1 MTSTTTSTKKKRAT
15 SSSADRALLDWLAL
29 RAIPGVEQVEGA
41 VYRRTALVR
50 GGAGIV
56 ELRRDGARPAE
67 AAPAARRVF
76 GFDADHAAIDSAL
89 RTDPLLEPLV
99 TARPRLRIAGCF
111 DGFELAVR
119 AVLGQ
124 QVSVVAGR
132 THAARISAEH
142 GEPLADPV
150 PGLTHLFPAPEAL
163 ARVDLDGMP
172 AARARAIRSLAAAV
186 AGGLAI
192 EPGAPV
198 RDSLL
203 ALPGIGPWTVEY
215 VAMRALRDP
224 DALPAGDLVLRKA
237 LGGISEADVRRRA
250 DAWRPYRAYAAMH
263 LWTAVAA
270 RP

>member
-1 MTSTTTSTKKKRAT
+1 MTSTTTSTRKKRAT
-15 SSSADRALLDWLAL
+15 SSSADRALLDWLGL
-29 RAIPGVEQVEGA
+29 RAIPGVEQVDGS
-41 VYRRTALVR
+41 VYRRTARL
-50 GGAGIV
+50 GSGAGII
-56 ELRRDGARPAE
+56 ELHRDGARPAE

-76 GFDADHAAIDSAL
+76 GLDADHAAIDSAL
-89 RTDPLLEPLV
+89 RADPLLAPLV
-99 TARPRLRIAGCF
+99 MARPHLRIAGCF

-142 GEPLADPV
+142 GEPLADPA

-163 ARVDLDGMP
+163 AGVDLGGMP
-172 AARARAIRSLAAAV
+172 AARARAIRALAAAV
-186 AGGLAI
+186 AGGLVI

-237 LGGISEADVRRRA
+237 LGAISEADVRRRA
-250 DAWRPYRAYAAMH
+250 EAWRPYRAYAAMH